1 MGSIERKEREK
12 EARKKHIL
20 KAARTLLL
28 KKGLHATTVEQV
40 ARLAE
45 LSVGTIYLYYRGK
58 EDIFAALQVEGLEL
72 LDGLA
77 AAAVGGDGR
86 PSEKITAL
94 AAAYVRFSV
103 KHKNYYDIINYFL
116 SSPQQLLRGRFKG
129 RVDRIGGGILNYCVE
144 AIEAGIRS
152 GEFRKV
158 DPRKHAIWL
167 WGSLHG
173 LIHFGK
179 LEKTILRP
187 DNYRELVEY
196 AVSEFIEG
204 LERVRG

>member
-1 MGSIERKEREK
+1 MGSSERKEREK

-20 KAARTLLL
+20 KAARALLL
-28 KKGLHATTVEQV
+28 KNGLHSTTVDQI

-58 EDIFAALQVEGLEL
+58 EAIFAALQEEGLEL
-72 LDGLA
+72 LNGLA
-77 AAAVGGDGR
+77 VAAVTDADS
-86 PSEKITAL
+86 PAEKIRGL

-103 KHKNYYDIINYFL
+103 KHRSYYDIINYFL
-116 SSPQQLLRGRFKG
+116 SSPQQLMRGRLKG
-129 RVDRIGGGILNYCVE
+129 RVDRIGGKILNYCVQV
-144 AIEAGIRS
+144 IEEGIES

-179 LEKTILRP
+179 LEKTILRQE
-187 DNYRELVEY
+187 NYRALVEY
-196 AVSEFIEG
+196 AVENFIEG
-204 LERVRG
+204 LRRDE